1 MPEVEEIR
9 PHFGAPC
16 SGKFHHMAE
25 KAKISA
31 TFPRVCAC
39 VNQSKHFRRGRL
51 TTTHTQ
57 ALNLW
62 EISCKSLRSLRTP
75 QNRLRIFNPLC
86 DVHLSANRPDSS
98 RRSKLLFWAPPPSPN
113 VPIYVSTSLSD
124 ADKLIRSQRQV
135 INLQTVQR
143 PKPKPNSNS
152 GTSSPENSS
161 ACPTIA
167 VDLCEPCGTWK
178 CC

>member
-51 TTTHTQ
+51 TTTHTGTQ
-57 ALNLW
+57 FMGNLMQ
-62 EISCKSLRSLRTP
+62 KSKKLTNAR
-75 QNRLRIFNPLC
+75 NRLRIFNPLC